1 MKSISLRIYPNGKIQ
16 AETQGIKG
24 KTCLDYISII
34 EQLTMARTEDSDFT
48 DEYFEPNEIL
58 EENLEQGVSF

>member
-16 AETQGIKG
+16 AGTQGIKG
-24 KTCLDYISII
+24 KACLDYISII

-58 EENLEQGVSF
+58 EENLEQEVSF